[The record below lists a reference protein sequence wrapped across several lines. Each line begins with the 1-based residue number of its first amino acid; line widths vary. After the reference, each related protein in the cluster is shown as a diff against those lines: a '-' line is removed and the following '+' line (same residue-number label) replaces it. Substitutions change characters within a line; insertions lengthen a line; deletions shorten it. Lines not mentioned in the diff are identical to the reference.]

1 MNWNDITWYVG
12 ICTYTILAIICV
24 IEWKKKSP
32 QNYSDKQLLRIEI
45 LILLI
50 FFLIITPKI
59 TIVIGVS

>member
-12 ICTYTILAIICV
+12 ICTYTILAIIYV
-24 IEWKKKSP
+24 IEWKRKSQ
-32 QNYSDKQLLRIEI
+32 QNYSDKQLLRIEL

-50 FFLIITPKI
+50 FFLIITKKI